1 MEEISNK
8 GGYIMKII
16 MLAGQIGS
24 GKSYIMSQML
34 QKRKENGNSVAAI
47 SFADP
52 IKKFVIDTFGYNKN
66 GVEVAAVDINIATFD
81 LDKLVKRFLLYFC
94 DSLQHANKLITA
106 LEPIRDEIEGA
117 IDTLYDERT
126 DTHQKRQAIRY
137 LMQIIGTDLA
147 HKIKRSFW
155 IKLATEKIKQI
166 AEFLDYIIID
176 DWRFLIEFKLI
187 RLKFQNQYEVIPH
200 YVFARPNIR
209 AERRGIPVE
218 QLLEECQHVS
228 ELESSKVILPFMD
241 IHYKDNIIV
250 NEE

>member
-1 MEEISNK
+1 
-8 GGYIMKII
+8 MKII

-24 GKSYIMSQML
+24 GKAYIMSQML
-34 QKRKENGNSVAAI
+34 QKRKEIGNSVATI

-52 IKKFVIDTFGYNKN
+52 IKKFVIDTFGYDKN
-66 GVEVAAVDINIATFD
+66 GVEVGLVDINIATFD
-81 LDKLVKRFLLYFC
+81 LEELVKRFLLYFC
-94 DSLQHANKLITA
+94 SDIQHANKLIIA

-117 IDTLYDERT
+117 IDTLSDERK
-126 DTHQKRQAIRY
+126 DTHQKRQAVRY

-155 IKLATEKIKQI
+155 IELAIEKIKQI
-166 AEFLDYIIID
+166 AEFFDYIIID
-176 DWRFLIEFKLI
+176 DWRFLIEFDLV

-200 YVFARPNIR
+200 YVFARTHIR
-209 AERRGIPVE
+209 AERRGITVE

-228 ELESSKVILPFMD
+228 EVESTKVILPYMD
-241 IHYKDNIIV
+241 IYYKANIII